1 MTAIFIIAEVE
12 KDDEVMGF
20 ISTISLTF
28 IPLLIGIILLY
39 GTYKRVPT
47 YESFVEGGKE
57 GIKIAVSIIP
67 FLVGMLVA
75 ISIFRASGALDALMN
90 WLRPLMKSMGV
101 PAEIVPLLIIR
112 PISGT
117 AALGM
122 TSDLIAVYG
131 PDSFIGRLAS
141 VLQGSTDTT
150 FYVLTV
156 YFGAVGIK
164 KMGDALKVGLL
175 ADVVGIIVS
184 ILIVGLIFGT
194 T

>member
-1 MTAIFIIAEVE
+1 MQVL
-12 KDDEVMGF
+12 
-20 ISTISLTF
+20 SLISLVF
-28 IPLLIGIILLY
+28 IPVLIGFILLY
-39 GTYKRVPT
+39 GTFKQVPT

-57 GIKIAVSIIP
+57 GIKIAFSIIP

-75 ISIFRASGALDALMN
+75 ISVFRASGALEV
-90 WLRPLMKSMGV
+90 LMKWVRPAMESIGL
-101 PAEIVPLLIIR
+101 PAEIVPLILIR

-122 TSDLIAVYG
+122 TSDLIRVYG

-156 YFGAVGIK
+156 YFGAVGIR

-175 ADVVGIIVS
+175 ADVVGIIAAVA
-184 ILIVGLIFGT
+184 VVAFFYGT
-194 T
+194 Q

>member
-1 MTAIFIIAEVE
+1 MEL
-12 KDDEVMGF
+12 
-20 ISTISLTF
+20 ISLISLTF
-28 IPLLIGIILLY
+28 IPLLIGFILLY
-39 GTYKRVPT
+39 GTIKQVPT

-90 WLRPLMKSMGV
+90 WIRPLTKAMGV

-122 TSDLIAVYG
+122 TSDLIATYG

-175 ADVVGIIVS
+175 ADVVGIVAAIAVVA
-184 ILIVGLIFGT
+184 LVFGT
-194 T
+194 K

>member
-1 MTAIFIIAEVE
+1 MEIV
-12 KDDEVMGF
+12 
-20 ISTISLTF
+20 SLISLWF
-28 IPLLIGIILLY
+28 IPVLIGFILLY
-39 GTYKRVPT
+39 GTYKKVPT
-47 YESFVEGGKE
+47 YESFVDGGKE

-75 ISIFRASGALDALMN
+75 ITVFRASGALEFMMGFI
-90 WLRPLMKSMGV
+90 RPAMEAIGV
-101 PAEIVPLLIIR
+101 PPEIAPLAIIR

-122 TSDLIAVYG
+122 TSDLIAAHG

-141 VLQGSTDTT
+141 TLQGSTDTT

-164 KMGDALKVGLL
+164 KMGNALKVGLL
-175 ADVVGIIVS
+175 ADLVGFMAAIAVVMLV
-184 ILIVGLIFGT
+184 FG
-194 T
+194 

>member
-1 MTAIFIIAEVE
+1 MEIIS
-12 KDDEVMGF
+12 M
-20 ISTISLTF
+20 ISLWL
-28 IPLLIGIILLY
+28 IPILIGGILIY
-39 GTYKRVPT
+39 GTIKKVPT

-67 FLVGMLVA
+67 YLVGMLVA
-75 ISIFRASGALDALMN
+75 ITVFRASGALDYLMSLIGPWVN
-90 WLRPLMKSMGV
+90 AIGIPSEIIPLT
-101 PAEIVPLLIIR
+101 IIR

-122 TSDLIAVYG
+122 TSDLIATHG
-131 PDSFIGRLAS
+131 PDSFVGRLAS

-175 ADVVGIIVS
+175 ADVVGIAVAIAV
-184 ILIVGLIFGT
+184 VAFVF
-194 T
+194 

>member
-1 MTAIFIIAEVE
+1 MEIV
-12 KDDEVMGF
+12 
-20 ISTISLTF
+20 SLISLWF
-28 IPLLIGIILLY
+28 IPVLIGFILLY
-39 GTYKRVPT
+39 GTFKKVPT

-75 ISIFRASGALDALMN
+75 ITVFRASGALEFMMGFI
-90 WLRPLMKSMGV
+90 RPAMGAIGV
-101 PAEIVPLLIIR
+101 PPEIAPLAIIR

-122 TSDLIAVYG
+122 TSDLIAAHG

-141 VLQGSTDTT
+141 TLQGSTDTT

-175 ADVVGIIVS
+175 ADLVGFIAAIVVVIAV
-184 ILIVGLIFGT
+184 FG
-194 T
+194 